1 MGLQAAYADIRAEGA
16 ELVALSVDTVAEAE
30 RMAEHAQAEFPVL
43 ADPTM
48 DTTSRY
54 GLFNLLGDGVS
65 APATLIIDR
74 DRRVVAANIGE
85 NIGDRVPPEAI
96 LRVLRELRGDG
107 A

>member
-1 MGLQAAYADIRAEGA
+1 
-16 ELVALSVDTVAEAE
+16 
-30 RMAEHAQAEFPVL
+30 MAEHAQAEFLVL
-43 ADPTM
+43 ADPTT

-54 GLFNLLGDGVS
+54 GLFDLLGDSVS

-74 DRRVVAANIGE
+74 DRRVVAASIGE
-85 NIGDRVPPEAI
+85 NIGDRVSPETI